1 MDLVT
6 PVFDQLQAL
15 GLPYQLIEH
24 APALTTEQADDFIA
38 WLPGVRT
45 KTLFLTNKKKTQF
58 YLLIMDDRKQ
68 LDMEQ
73 FRELVGAN
81 RIRLASNASLEEK
94 MALQPGLVSPFGLLF
109 NQDHDIQVYIDAAI
123 VSQECMTF
131 HPNTNEKTIFIA
143 TPDLLTFLEKITYPA
158 QIVTLA

>member
-38 WLPGVRT
+38 ELPGVRT

-68 LDMEQ
+68 LIKPSEKKN
-73 FRELVGAN
+73 FLPN
-81 RIRLASNASLEEK
+81 CHKRLSKNILATSSILE
-94 MALQPGLVSPFGLLF
+94 
-109 NQDHDIQVYIDAAI
+109 
-123 VSQECMTF
+123 
-131 HPNTNEKTIFIA
+131 
-143 TPDLLTFLEKITYPA
+143 
-158 QIVTLA
+158 